1 MYFHVFASYS
11 DSLLL
16 GFCFT
21 NIIILCAKKGEKVP
35 KFSLFPLSATCEALR
50 FINVH
55 EHASIEV
62 CRCLWNYDQ
71 CTVALFGYLDDR
83 MLEFFFKREG
93 IFSESYPELSFLC
106 LLQIY
111 SNPLQN
117 NPAYSV
123 VK

>member
-16 GFCFT
+16 GFCLT
-21 NIIILCAKKGEKVP
+21 NIIILFAKKGEKVP

-71 CTVALFGYLDDR
+71 CTVALYGYLDDR
-83 MLEFFFKREG
+83 MLEFFSKEKEFFQNLILNFPFYVCCRLIPTHCKTIRH
-93 IFSESYPELSFLC
+93 I
-106 LLQIY
+106 LL
-111 SNPLQN
+111 
-117 NPAYSV
+117 
-123 VK
+123 